1 MYRKNIKNA
10 LKKHADHGIYNKQLN
25 TLSNEHAVDNVKFL
39 RARNAARLVH
49 AIFASGESSA
59 FYQYIL
65 RMDGVDIIT
74 E

>member
-39 RARNAARLVH
+39 RARNATLVH

-65 RMDGVDIIT
+65 RMNGLDIII